1 MEKIEVLS
9 KGSVRHSMKELI
21 VRDYF
26 HRIFPT
32 MIDIP
37 VSTTHEMVVFSIVSE
52 MDRIE
57 ELRSTPREALDSLI
71 KIVIRAVSSLEDN
84 QSIEM
89 AINAAVNDENLN
101 LPETAGDGGQGI
113 IKRVTLEVQKEL
125 IKQISGAGL
134 SSILIKDIFNSAQAS
149 KFSFDQK
156 FSFSDIIKSV
166 QSVQDLYA
174 SYANSASLAE
184 VTAASEKLLV
194 DDLLGAHY
202 HKIYSTLRDHR
213 SPVVKARASYV
224 LDQLLSAANA
234 KPILEYKTNIPGH
247 EIEILDVPDI
257 ENLSQASMLN
267 VYFLCLRNVMRMDPT
282 TFTDD
287 QRFEQLV
294 QHFIMNVPSM
304 LPGLPASLTVP
315 EDQLTSALAT
325 FTKIFRYEIYLSL
338 SQGNYGTLAH
348 TFSTMI
354 SERKYAKADNWD
366 WMLSQTAD
374 ISSLIFETF
383 LKVANRFR
391 TWALDDN
398 IIKRDTISI
407 NTTRQKAIVNFVF
420 SINDNYTF
428 PISIDNPRYLL
439 SPHHLINYGGDDFNA
454 GITVN
459 WHIPTAQLN
468 QRRDWFLRE
477 DFARFNIF
485 RQPTISG
492 YDTIAKYD
500 IPHEMLPFAVKLDQI
515 YYYSEVQTPMLPG
528 GDLSASLKG
537 IIPLSKAMDH
547 SSVPDLMYSKGTF
560 VYARDASDLSHLF
573 SLPMSLA
580 VSIFKGPEMYLD
592 LRGSNVMML
601 VWGSANFPRY
611 EVTESKENSWI
622 LPFVAQW
629 PELIRATDESSRLV
643 KNPTSITKVAPLAEG
658 RRKTRTDIVTS
669 VNKKIS
675 DPFSTDPLEDG
686 TVTTTTT
693 EDPAA
698 MERPVSESSKAKN
711 DITKFGSKEP
721 GADFKKKKKK

>member
-71 KIVIRAVSSLEDN
+71 KIVIRAVSSLDDN

-89 AINAAVNDENLN
+89 AIRSAVDDENIN
-101 LPETAGDGGQGI
+101 LPENNNDKGQTI
-113 IKRVTLEVQKEL
+113 INRVTSEVQKEI

-156 FSFSDIIKSV
+156 FSFADIIKSV

-174 SYANSASLAE
+174 AYANSASLAE
-184 VTAASEKLLV
+184 VTSASEKLLV

-224 LDQLLSAANA
+224 LDRLLSAANA
-234 KPILEYKTNIPGH
+234 KPILEYKVNIPGH
-247 EIEILDVPDI
+247 EVEIMDVPDI
-257 ENLSQASMLN
+257 ENLTQASMLN
-267 VYFLCLRNVMRMDPT
+267 VYFLCLRHVMRMDPT

-287 QRFEQLV
+287 QRFESLV
-294 QHFIMNVPSM
+294 QHYIMNVPSM

-315 EDQLTSALAT
+315 EEQLTSALET
-325 FTKIFRYEIYLSL
+325 FTKIFRYEIYLAL

-398 IIKRDTISI
+398 IIKKDTISI
-407 NTTRQKAIVNFVF
+407 NTTRQRAIVNFVF

-454 GITVN
+454 GITVQ
-459 WHIPTAQLN
+459 WHIPTSQLTK
-468 QRRDWFLRE
+468 RRDWFLKE
-477 DFARFNIF
+477 DFSRFNIF
-485 RQPTISG
+485 RQPTVSG

-500 IPHEMLPFAVKLDQI
+500 VPHEMLPYAVKLDEI
-515 YYYSEVQTPMLPG
+515 YYYSEVQTPVLPG

-537 IIPLSKAMDH
+537 IIPLSKAMEN
-547 SSVPDLMYSKGTF
+547 SSVPDLVYSKGSF

-580 VSIFKGPEMYLD
+580 SSIFKGPEMYLD
-592 LRGSNVMML
+592 LRSSNQMLL
-601 VWGSANFPRY
+601 VWGSQSFPRY

-622 LPFVAQW
+622 LPYVAQW
-629 PELIRATDESSRLV
+629 PELIRVTDESSRLV
-643 KNPTSITKVAPLAEG
+643 KSNTSMTKVAPLAEG
-658 RRKTRTDIVTS
+658 KRRNRTEIVTNI
-669 VNKKIS
+669 NKKPV
-675 DPFSTDPLEDG
+675 DPFSLDPLEEG
-686 TVTTTTT
+686 TVTTETTS
-693 EDPAA
+693 DPAA
-698 MERPVSESSKAKN
+698 KENPITEESRRISN
-711 DITKFGSKEP
+711 ITKEGSKQP
-721 GADFKKKKKK
+721 NGNKNKKKK